1 MRWGRRFG
9 RPAINWDGNDAAAAA
24 AIGADDSS

>member
-24 AIGADDSS
+24 IGADDSS